1 MPQPCMLEEQKLFL
15 GFADFEKSTS
25 NPNLIL
31 PDLETPVASFP
42 IREDE
47 SAVIVGEDG
56 RVGRPGGLAVQVQ
69 DAGLGPAAQIGR

>member
-1 MPQPCMLEEQKLFL
+1 MKSRSRFKKLTKNSSL
-15 GFADFEKSTS
+15 D
-25 NPNLIL
+25 PNLVL

-56 RVGRPGGLAVQVQ
+56 RVGRPRGLAVQVQ